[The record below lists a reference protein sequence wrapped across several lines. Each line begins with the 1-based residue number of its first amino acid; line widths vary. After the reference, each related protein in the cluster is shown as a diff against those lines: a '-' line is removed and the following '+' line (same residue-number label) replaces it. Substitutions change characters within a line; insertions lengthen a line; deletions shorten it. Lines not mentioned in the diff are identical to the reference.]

1 MAIIAV
7 RSWVAWRSGVRVNGV
22 VLHRRVLRFAWRGI
36 SSAVCGVFD
45 LATSVKKEKVGLGPA
60 LFHPA

>member
-22 VLHRRVLRFAWRGI
+22 VLHRRVLRFAWRGT
-36 SSAVCGVFD
+36 SAACGVFD
-45 LATSVKKEKVGLGPA
+45 LATSVKKEKVGLGSA
-60 LFHPA
+60 LFHPV